1 MKKSIKKYKKFV
13 AYANWL
19 QMMGRGYLDARD
31 KFLEKARKIHSALGA
46 ELDGKTRKKLDKIAK
61 KAIKK
66 RKKEAK
72 ALA

>member
-1 MKKSIKKYKKFV
+1 
-13 AYANWL
+13 
-19 QMMGRGYLDARD
+19 MMGRGYLDARD

-46 ELDGKTRKKLDKIAK
+46 ELDGKTRKKLGKIAK

-66 RKKEAK
+66 REKEAK